1 MHNLSRKILGF
12 SLAEILIVIV
22 IVGIITAIAVPSYKK
37 YILRAKYMEGVTL
50 LQDCMKKMQVD
61 YLSNGGYPPS
71 KVCGLTLG
79 VENISNIKRSSVRAM
94 SYHFFNGKILFLK
107 IVFAPSVVPT
117 PNEDLYIAGRYS
129 TTLNKFVTLCGKWDN
144 TSFSGGD
151 ASLLPTSCNNPSV
164 GTNILGM

>member
-61 YLSNGGYPPS
+61 YLSNGGYPPE
-71 KVCGLTLG
+71 KVCGMTLG
-79 VENISNIKRSSVRAM
+79 ETIPWNINHSSVKAM
-94 SYHFFNGKILFLK
+94 TYQFHSGKVLLLK
-107 IVFAPSVVPT
+107 IVFMESVVPT
-117 PNEDLYIAGRYS
+117 PTGDLYIGGMYS
-129 TTLNKFVTLCGKWDN
+129 TTSNRFVTLCGKWNDA
-144 TSFSGGD
+144 SFSGGD
-151 ASLLPTSCNNPSV
+151 ASLLPASCNNPSIS
-164 GTNILGM
+164 TNILGM